1 MSVNFATL
9 NSSEKVPLIRIHLH
23 LIGTENKKKKKTKE
37 KLQKSHL
44 QSQNSII

>member
-1 MSVNFATL
+1 MSVNFANL

-23 LIGTENKKKKKTKE
+23 LIGTEKKKKKTKE

>member
-23 LIGTENKKKKKTKE
+23 LIGTEKKKKKKDQGKITKVTPAVTE
-37 KLQKSHL
+37 
-44 QSQNSII
+44 

>member
-23 LIGTENKKKKKTKE
+23 LIDTEKKKKDQGKITKVTPAVTE
-37 KLQKSHL
+37 
-44 QSQNSII
+44 